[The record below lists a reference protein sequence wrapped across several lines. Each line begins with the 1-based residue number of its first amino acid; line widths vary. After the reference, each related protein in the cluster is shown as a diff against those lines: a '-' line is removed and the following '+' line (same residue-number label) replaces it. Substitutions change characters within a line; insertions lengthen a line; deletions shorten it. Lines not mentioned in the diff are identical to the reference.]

1 MRELEE
7 MHQEE
12 EKLRGEQDRM
22 KAQFQQ
28 VGGRPG
34 GGGRMKAQLQQVGG
48 RPGGGRGGQSRMKA
62 QLQQVG
68 GRPRGVHNPFPLL
81 PVALG
86 ERLLLPVTL
95 NPEPTHP
102 PRRRSTK
109 RTAAVAAARTW

>member
-1 MRELEE
+1 MEKMRELEE

-48 RPGGGRGGQSRMKA
+48 RP
-62 QLQQVG
+62 
-68 GRPRGVHNPFPLL
+68 RGVHYPFPLL